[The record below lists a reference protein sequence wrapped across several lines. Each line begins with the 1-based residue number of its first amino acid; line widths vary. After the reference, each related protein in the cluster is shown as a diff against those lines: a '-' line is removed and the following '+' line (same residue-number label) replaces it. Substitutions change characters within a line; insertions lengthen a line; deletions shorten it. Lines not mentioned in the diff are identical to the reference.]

1 MSGFVAIVNTDG
13 APVDRDLLE
22 RLTDTLCFRG
32 PDRQKVWID
41 GQVGFGH
48 TLFKTT
54 DEAQYEHQPASLEGE
69 VWITGSARI
78 DARPDLINKLGLQ
91 SEIRLDHTPD
101 SDLILY
107 AYYAWGEK
115 CLDNLLGDFAFVLWD
130 KRKKRLFC
138 ARDRFGMRQLYYAH
152 AGSSLVVSNSLYC
165 VLQHPAVSRRFDDR
179 AIGDFLLFGNHTWLD
194 KKQTAFADIRTLQP
208 AHTLFLDNGNLT
220 THRYWDIPFDVPLL
234 RYRKERDYIEHFQEV
249 FNKSVADR
257 IRTSSVVISMS
268 GGMDSSSIAA
278 TLMKLKKDNLV
289 QPVEVSAVT
298 AVYDRILPCQERYY
312 AGLVADELSLPV
324 HYIAGDDYPLLGPS
338 LATTCPIENYT
349 PAFSHKFMRQIA
361 AFGRVVLSGASADNL
376 LAVSPV
382 RSTLAETNPVK
393 VLFDIFRLR
402 RRYGM
407 FPPFGTGLLA
417 KLKGRTAVKTNW
429 FDLPHAYPS
438 WIAPEFEA
446 RMGMK
451 ERWLEWF
458 SWQPSTTSHPR
469 HPGAYNAL
477 VGPDWNVDDVY
488 FHENDFTY
496 PEVMDPYL
504 DVRLIN
510 FIFSLPSLPWL
521 FQKYLLRQ
529 AMTDVLPKEI
539 INRPK
544 TPLGAIHDVLLNQ
557 SESGWVD
564 QWKATGELSEY
575 VDRSRVPAISNGS
588 AAERN
593 SSYLHLRPLLLNIWI
608 SHATKLTSFY

>member
-1 MSGFVAIVNTDG
+1 MSGFIAIVNMDD
-13 APVDRDLLE
+13 APVDRHLLE
-22 RLTDTLCFRG
+22 RLTDSLRYRG
-32 PDRQKVWID
+32 PDRRKVWIE

-54 DEAQYEHQPASLEGE
+54 DEAQYEHQPASMEGE

-91 SEIRLDHTPD
+91 SEIQLDYTPD

-107 AYYAWGEK
+107 AYCAWGEK

-138 ARDRFGMRQLYYAH
+138 ARDRFGMRQLYYSQI
-152 AGSSLVVSNSLYC
+152 GSSFVVSNSIFC
-165 VLQHPAVSRRFDDR
+165 MLQHPAISRRLDDQ

-194 KKQTAFADIRTLQP
+194 KKQTAFAEIRTLQP
-208 AHTLFLDNGNLT
+208 AHTLSQSNGNLT
-220 THRYWDIPFDVPLL
+220 IRRYWDIPFDIPLL

-249 FNKSVADR
+249 FNRAVADR

-268 GGMDSSSIAA
+268 GGMDSTSIAA
-278 TLMKLKKDNLV
+278 TLMKLEKSNV
-289 QPVEVSAVT
+289 IRSVEVSAVT
-298 AVYDRILPCQERYY
+298 AVYDHILPCQERYY
-312 AGLVADELSLPV
+312 AGLVADELSLPI
-324 HYIAGDDYPLLGPS
+324 HYIAGDDYLLLEPS
-338 LATTCPIENYT
+338 LATTRPVENYT
-349 PAFSHKFMRQIA
+349 PAFSHEFMRQIA
-361 AFGRVVLSGASADNL
+361 SCGRVVFRGASTDNL

-382 RSTLAETNPVK
+382 RSTLAEINPAK
-393 VLFDIFRLR
+393 VLIDIFRLR

-417 KLKGRTAVKTNW
+417 KLKGQTVAQTNW
-429 FDLPHAYPS
+429 FALPHSYPS

-451 ERWLEWF
+451 ERWAEWF
-458 SWQPSTTSHPR
+458 TWQPSTKSCSRHPR
-469 HPGAYNAL
+469 AYNAL
-477 VGPDWNVDDVY
+477 VGPDWNADDIY
-488 FHENDFTY
+488 FYENDFTY

-504 DVRLIN
+504 DVRLVK

-544 TPLGAIHDVLLNQ
+544 SPLGAIYDVLLNQ
-557 SESGWVD
+557 TESIWVD
-564 QWKATGELSEY
+564 KWKATDELSEY
-575 VDRSRVPAISNGS
+575 VDRSRVPAIYNGS
-588 AAERN
+588 SVDRDT
-593 SSYLHLRPLLLNIWI
+593 SYLHLRPLLLNIWM